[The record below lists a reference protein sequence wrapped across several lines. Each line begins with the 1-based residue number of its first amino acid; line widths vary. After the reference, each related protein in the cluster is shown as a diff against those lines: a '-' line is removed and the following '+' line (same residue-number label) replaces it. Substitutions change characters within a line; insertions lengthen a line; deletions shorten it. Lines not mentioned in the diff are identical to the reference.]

1 MLHNVK
7 IATANQEYSE
17 FDALFRK
24 CCVPS
29 GPDGMP
35 KNEKRRARRK
45 GHDDQKRGAEDGAF
59 LQIKSSKDIA
69 ALWWHRCSTGGR

>member
-17 FDALFRK
+17 FDVLFRK

-35 KNEKRRARRK
+35 KNEKG
-45 GHDDQKRGAEDGAF
+45 GHAEKYMMTKRGAEDGAF
-59 LQIKSSKDIA
+59 LQIKEFEDIA

>member
-24 CCVPS
+24 CCVLVQMACPR
-29 GPDGMP
+29 M
-35 KNEKRRARRK
+35 RK
-45 GHDDQKRGAEDGAF
+45 EGTQKKDMMTKRGAEDGAF
-59 LQIKSSKDIA
+59 LQIKEFEDIA